1 VLESPPTVYN
11 KTHLNKNSKRILA
24 VDPIDDKNASS
35 PVKKQTPT
43 MSRKATRSN
52 KIVVDDDIPFI
63 LPAYFKNSKD
73 QKY

>member
-35 PVKKQTPT
+35 PVKKINTNYV
-43 MSRKATRSN
+43 KKSN
-52 KIVVDDDIPFI
+52 KE
-63 LPAYFKNSKD
+63 
-73 QKY
+73 